1 MKTQTHRYL
10 QFTKSDVFIP
20 VFRRS
25 DEYGS
30 RTREMTEEEWA
41 HYVHKRLKDEGFDFS
56 KPIFKASGIKG
67 FDIVYGQEM

>member
-30 RTREMTEEEWA
+30 RTRIMNDDEWSQ
-41 HYVHKRLKDEGFDFS
+41 YVMKRLKQEGFDFR
-56 KPIFKASGIKG
+56 KPIFKASGSKG
-67 FDIVYGQEM
+67 YDIVYGQEM